1 MEHVLLLVF
10 LIASGPMRTNQIY
23 MSVLIALRN
32 ANTNTKTK
40 TKKNKKKKRKEKY
53 PFLWTLFRRMLRK
66 GNWKAPLD

>member
-23 MSVLIALRN
+23 MSVLIAWRN
-32 ANTNTKTK
+32 A
-40 TKKNKKKKRKEKY
+40 KKIKKIKY

-66 GNWKAPLD
+66 GNWKALLD